1 MQREEADI
9 AREFP
14 LHYLVWTKNIVALRT
29 SLQPDNVNFQ
39 HLEQLDP
46 RGRTPLMLAVTLEN
60 LDCAILLLEN
70 GANVNVENKEGW
82 TGTTS
87 RLIHDCCL
95 VLTHLCFSSSCPRSC
110 FNRQSSN
117 H

>member
-1 MQREEADI
+1 MNREESNI

-14 LHYLVWTKNIVALRT
+14 LHYIVWKNNTVALRS
-29 SLQPDNVNFQ
+29 SLLPDNVNLQ

-46 RGRTPLMLAVTLEN
+46 RGRTPLMLAVTLEY

-82 TGTTS
+82 TGIFYI
-87 RLIHDCCL
+87 RPIVCCL
-95 VLTHLCFSSSCPRSC
+95 RFCEGHYTY
-110 FNRQSSN
+110 
-117 H
+117 